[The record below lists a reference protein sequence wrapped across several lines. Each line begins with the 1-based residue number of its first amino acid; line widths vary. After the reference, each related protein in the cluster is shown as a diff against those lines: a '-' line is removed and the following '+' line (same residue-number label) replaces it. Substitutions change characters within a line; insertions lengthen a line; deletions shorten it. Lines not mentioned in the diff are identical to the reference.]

1 MTIGATTGDHGYDRA
16 TAVKEFD
23 ESKIGVKGLVD
34 SGATTIPP
42 FFIHPPETLTN
53 STPSTRSTAPPASD
67 LIPVV
72 DLTGVD
78 SDRRSRIV
86 EQIRYAS
93 KEFGF
98 FHVINHGVPSDV
110 INRTIE
116 AIRAFNEQP
125 TEVKSQHYTREMG
138 RGVSFSTNFDLF
150 KSKAASWRDTIQ
162 MRLGP
167 VPPDFEHIPEIF
179 RREVLEWDQHVRR
192 VGEVL
197 MEILSEGLGVTPER
211 LKELSCL
218 EGRLMAAHYYPFCP
232 QPDLTLGITPH
243 TDPGVLTMLLQ
254 NHIGGLQVKYGDEWL
269 EAKPVPDALVINI
282 GDILQM
288 ISNDEYKSVEHR
300 VLANPHRES
309 RISIAIFLNPGKR
322 EDLYGPL
329 PELTSPE
336 KPALFQHFTL
346 IECMKRFFTKELD
359 GKSMVNFFRL

>member
-16 TAVKEFD
+16 TAVKQFD

-34 SGATTIPP
+34 AGATTIPP
-42 FFIHPPETLTN
+42 FFIHPPENLPN
-53 STPSTRSTAPPASD
+53 SIPSTALPASD
-67 LIPVV
+67 IIPVV

-86 EQIRYAS
+86 EQIRDAS
-93 KEFGF
+93 REFGF
-98 FHVINHGVPSDV
+98 FQVINHGVPSDV
-110 INRTIE
+110 INRTID
-116 AIRAFNEQP
+116 AIQAFNEQP
-125 TEVKSQHYTREMG
+125 TEVKSQLYSREMG
-138 RGVSFSTNFDLF
+138 RGVTFSTNVDLF

-167 VPPDFEHIPEIF
+167 THPDFEHIPDIF
-179 RREVLEWDQHVRR
+179 RREVLEWDHHSKR

-218 EGRLMAAHYYPFCP
+218 EGRVMAAHYYPYCP
-232 QPDLTLGITPH
+232 QPDLTLGITSH
-243 TDPGVLTMLLQ
+243 TDPGVLTVLLQ
-254 NHIGGLQVKYGDEWL
+254 NHVGGLQVKYGDEWL
-269 EAKPVPDALVINI
+269 EVKPVPDAIVINI
-282 GDILQM
+282 GDILQI

-309 RISIAIFLNPGKR
+309 RISIAIFMNPGNR

-329 PELTSPE
+329 PELISPE
-336 KPALFQHFTL
+336 KPALFRQFQL
-346 IECMKRFFTKELD
+346 GEYMKKFFTKELD
-359 GKSMVNFFRL
+359 GKTMVNFFRL